1 MKTKEK
7 PSVMQQNRK
16 VDKKFGIHSIKVRVM
31 LEIFILTMAVCGVL
45 TFVSYSRSSEILTE
59 TMQENLDNQ
68 AVVEAESFA
77 GLLNR
82 YVAEMETLARREG
95 ITSMDWEIQKP
106 IAVSEADHMGY
117 ERIQISEADGT
128 TREPG
133 TASPYSLASA
143 ENFNISLAGETYITA
158 PLYSE
163 SDGLQIIVVTV
174 PIKNEYHQ
182 TVGVIGGVLTV
193 DTMSEMLAGMKGSE
207 NAFVYITDS
216 KGEILFGEASKDS
229 EENYLTAQA
238 AIEGIGQDWTM
249 HIGYPKDE
257 LLEDVDTLRDTM
269 MELAGIFVIISAIVA
284 LLLAE
289 SIRKPIG
296 EILKYA
302 SALAEGDL
310 TYRIHVKRKDE
321 IGYTCQNLNAASGKL
336 DVLMKDIIGCAVD
349 VSASGQ
355 ELCATTEEISGRMTE
370 VNAAAEDV
378 LVGIEE
384 NQYNV
389 NNVSDT
395 MKRMDTNMRDLA
407 EYAKM
412 QSENAKKCKEKA
424 LVAQQAAKNAIAE
437 SRELCAVRQ
446 EQMERSIEEAK
457 VVNEIRQMADVI
469 AEISEQTNLL
479 ALNASIEAAR
489 AGELGRGFAVVA
501 GEVGKL
507 AEESNRS
514 VAAIQSTIVKV
525 QRAVDDLSGNSEE
538 ILKFINEK
546 IQPQMDG
553 YLQIGADYYND
564 SDEVDNL
571 SAEMLGQVEK
581 TLPEID
587 QVTRLFEDVRIT
599 SDECVE
605 KTTAIQG
612 NIENSTSAINDTSET
627 ATSLAD
633 LAMKLTDATTQFKVD

>member
-1 MKTKEK
+1 MKKREK
-7 PSVMQQNRK
+7 ASARQQNRK
-16 VDKKFGIHSIKVRVM
+16 VDKKFGIHSIKVQVM

-68 AVVEAESFA
+68 AVVDAESLA
-77 GLLNR
+77 GMLNKHC
-82 YVAEMETLARREG
+82 AEMETLARREG
-95 ITSMDWEIQKP
+95 IVSMDWSIQEP
-106 IAVSEADHMGY
+106 IAVSEAARMGY
-117 ERIQISEADGT
+117 ERIQISEKDGT
-128 TREPG
+128 TRKPG
-133 TASPYSLASA
+133 TAVPYSLADA
-143 ENFNISLAGETYITA
+143 ENFNASLAGETYITA

-163 SDGLQIIVVTV
+163 SDGLQIIVVST
-174 PIKNEYHQ
+174 PIKNEYNQ

-193 DTMSEMLAGMKGSE
+193 DAMSELLRGMRGSE
-207 NAFVYITDS
+207 NAFVYLTDAQGTVLL
-216 KGEILFGEASKDS
+216 GECAEQDLDG
-229 EENYLTAQA
+229 YLTAQA
-238 AIEGIGQDWTM
+238 VIEDIGQEWVM
-249 HIGYPKDE
+249 HIQYPKDE
-257 LLEDVDTLRDTM
+257 LLEDVDTLRNTM
-269 MELAGIFVIISAIVA
+269 MELAAVFVLVAAVVA

-321 IGYTCQNLNAASGKL
+321 IGYTCQNLNTASGKL
-336 DVLMKDIIGCAVD
+336 DALMKDIIDCAMD

-355 ELCATTEEISGRMTE
+355 ELCATTEEISSRMTE
-370 VNAAAEDV
+370 VNTAAEDV

-395 MKRMDTNMRDLA
+395 MKRMDANMRDLA
-407 EYAKM
+407 EYAKL
-412 QSENAKKCKEKA
+412 QSENAKRCKEKA
-424 LVAQQAAKNAIAE
+424 LAAQQSAKDAIAE
-437 SRELCAVRQ
+437 SRALCAIQ
-446 EQMERSIEEAK
+446 HEKMEQSIEDAK

-469 AEISEQTNLL
+469 AEISDQTNLL

-514 VAAIQSTIVKV
+514 VTAIQNTIVKV
-525 QRAVDDLSGNSEE
+525 QRAVDELSGDGQEL
-538 ILKFINEK
+538 LKFIDEK

-553 YLQIGADYYND
+553 YLQIGSDYYND

-587 QVTRLFEDVRIT
+587 QVTRLFEDVRDT
-599 SDECVE
+599 SDASVE
-605 KTTAIQG
+605 QTTAIQG
-612 NIENSTSAINDTSET
+612 NIEGCTSAISDTSAT
-627 ATSLAD
+627 ATNLAD

>member
-1 MKTKEK
+1 MRAKEK
-7 PSVMQQNRK
+7 SSAKQQNRK
-16 VDKKFGIHSIKVRVM
+16 VDKKFGIHSIKVQVM
-31 LEIFILTMAVCGVL
+31 IEIFILTMAVCGVL

-68 AVVEAESFA
+68 TVVDAESLA
-77 GLLNR
+77 ALLNK
-82 YVAEMETLARREG
+82 YVAEMETLGRREG
-95 ITSMDWEIQKP
+95 IASMDWEIQKP
-106 IAVSEADHMGY
+106 IAVSEAKRMGY

-133 TASPYSLASA
+133 TAAPYSLAEA
-143 ENFNISLAGETYITA
+143 ENFNISLAGAAYITA

-163 SDGLQIIVVTV
+163 SDGRQIIVVTA
-174 PIKNEYHQ
+174 PIKDEYDR
-182 TVGVIGGVLTV
+182 TVGVIGGVLTIE
-193 DTMSEMLAGMKGSE
+193 TMMETLNGMKGSE

-216 KGEILFGEASKDS
+216 AGEILLGEASEDS
-229 EENYLTAQA
+229 AEHYLTAQA
-238 AIEGIGQDWTM
+238 EIAGIGQEWSM
-249 HIGYPKDE
+249 HIEYPKDE
-257 LLEDVDTLRDTM
+257 LLEDIDILRDTM
-269 MELAGIFVIISAIVA
+269 MELAGVFVVISAIVA

-289 SIRKPIG
+289 SIRKPIN

-321 IGYTCQNLNAASGKL
+321 IGYTCQNLNTASGKL
-336 DVLMKDIIGCAVD
+336 DVLMKDIIGCAMD

-370 VNAAAEDV
+370 VNSAAEDV

-395 MKRMDTNMRDLA
+395 MKRMDANMREVA
-407 EYAKM
+407 EGAKM
-412 QSENAKKCKEKA
+412 QSENAKQCKEKA
-424 LVAQQAAKNAIAE
+424 LVAQQAAKKAIAE
-437 SRELCAVRQ
+437 SREICAIRQ

-546 IQPQMDG
+546 IQPQMDD

-571 SAEMLGQVEK
+571 AAEMLEQVEK
-581 TLPEID
+581 AIPEIN
-587 QVTRLFEDVRIT
+587 QVTRLFEDVRGT

-612 NIENSTSAINDTSET
+612 NIESSTSAINDTSAT

>member
-1 MKTKEK
+1 MKKREK
-7 PSVMQQNRK
+7 SSVIQQNRK
-16 VDKKFGIHSIKVRVM
+16 VDKKFGIHSIKVQVM

-68 AVVEAESFA
+68 TIVDAESLA
-77 GLLNR
+77 ALLNK
-82 YVAEMETLARREG
+82 YVAEMETLGRREG
-95 ITSMDWEIQKP
+95 IASMDWEIQKP
-106 IAVSEADHMGY
+106 IAVSEAKRMGY

-133 TASPYSLASA
+133 TALPYSLATA
-143 ENFNISLAGETYITA
+143 ENFNISLAGATYITA

-163 SDGLQIIVVTV
+163 SDGLQIIVVTA
-174 PIKNEYHQ
+174 PIKDEYDR
-182 TVGVIGGVLTV
+182 TVGVIGGVLTIE
-193 DTMSEMLAGMKGSE
+193 SMLETLNGMKGSE

-216 KGEILFGEASKDS
+216 VGEILLGEASKDS
-229 EENYLTAQA
+229 AEHYLTAQA
-238 AIEGIGQDWTM
+238 EIEGIGQEWIM
-249 HIGYPKDE
+249 HIEYPKDE
-257 LLEDVDTLRDTM
+257 LLEDIDILRDTM

-284 LLLAE
+284 FLLAE
-289 SIRKPIG
+289 SIRKPVG

-321 IGYTCQNLNAASGKL
+321 IGYTCQNLNIASGKL
-336 DVLMKDIIGCAVD
+336 DTLMKDIIGCAMD

-355 ELCATTEEISGRMTE
+355 ELCATTEEISSRMTE

-395 MKRMDTNMRDLA
+395 MKRMDMNMRDLA
-407 EYAKM
+407 EYAKL
-412 QSENAKKCKEKA
+412 QSENAKRCKEKA
-424 LVAQQAAKNAIAE
+424 LVAQQSAKDAIAE
-437 SRELCAVRQ
+437 SRALCAIQ
-446 EQMERSIEEAK
+446 HEKMEQSIEDAK

-507 AEESNRS
+507 AEESSRS
-514 VAAIQSTIVKV
+514 VTAIQNTIVKV
-525 QRAVDDLSGNSEE
+525 QRAVDELSADGQE
-538 ILKFINEK
+538 LLRFIDEK

-553 YLQIGADYYND
+553 YLKIGSDYYND

-571 SAEMLGQVEK
+571 SAEMFGQVEK

-587 QVTRLFEDVRIT
+587 QVTRLFEDVRDT
-599 SDECVE
+599 SDASVE
-605 KTTAIQG
+605 QTTAIQG
-612 NIENSTSAINDTSET
+612 NIEGCTSAISDTSST
-627 ATSLAD
+627 ATNLAD